1 MPYVTVGNRNSGDI
15 GETTMMGT
23 IQVSLTSDFICPWCL
38 IGERRL
44 QVALTQLPEDVAV
57 QMRWRPFQL
66 NPTMPKAGIDR
77 RTYRTA
83 KFGSWERSRAL
94 DAQVAAVGRGD
105 GIAFNHAL
113 MLRTPNTL
121 AAHRLMRLAAHEAD
135 PTRLADRLFAGYFIE
150 GRDLS
155 DNGQL
160 GALAVEAG
168 LPEAGVKA
176 VIASEEYG
184 DEVRALEAEGRAAGI
199 SGMPYFQ
206 IGEIAVYGAQPVE
219 VLLDALKQAA
229 QATATT

>member
-1 MPYVTVGNRNSGDI
+1 VSA
-15 GETTMMGT
+15 

-44 QVALTQLPEDVAV
+44 QAAVARLPQDVV
-57 QMRWRPFQL
+57 VEVRWLPFQL

-77 RTYRTA
+77 RAYRTA
-83 KFGSWERSRAL
+83 KFGSWKHSQVL
-94 DAQVAAVGRGD
+94 DAEVAAAGRGD
-105 GIAFNHAL
+105 GIAFNHAA
-113 MLRTPNTL
+113 MLRTPNTW
-121 AAHRLMRLAAHEAD
+121 AAHRLMRLAAHEGN

-150 GRDLS
+150 GHDLS
-155 DNGQL
+155 DTEQL
-160 GALAVEAG
+160 AALAVEAG
-168 LPEAGVKA
+168 LPEARVKA

-199 SGMPYFQ
+199 SGVPYFQ

>member
-1 MPYVTVGNRNSGDI
+1 VSA
-15 GETTMMGT
+15 

-44 QVALTQLPEDVAV
+44 QAAVARLPQDVAV
-57 QMRWRPFQL
+57 EVRWLPFQL

-77 RTYRTA
+77 RAYRTA
-83 KFGSWERSRAL
+83 KFGSWKHSQAL
-94 DAQVAAVGRGD
+94 DAEVAAAGRGD
-105 GIAFNHAL
+105 GIAFNHAA
-113 MLRTPNTL
+113 MLRTPNTW
-121 AAHRLMRLAAHEAD
+121 APHRLMRLAARQGN
-135 PTRLADRLFAGYFIE
+135 PTRLAERLFAGYFIE
-150 GRDLS
+150 GHDLS
-155 DNGQL
+155 DADQL
-160 GALAVEAG
+160 AALAVEAG

-199 SGMPYFQ
+199 SGVPYFR

>member
-1 MPYVTVGNRNSGDI
+1 MTVSA
-15 GETTMMGT
+15 

-44 QVALTQLPEDVAV
+44 QAAVARLPQDVAV
-57 QMRWRPFQL
+57 EVRWLPFQL

-77 RTYRTA
+77 RAYRTA
-83 KFGSWERSRAL
+83 KFGSWKHSQAL
-94 DAQVAAVGRGD
+94 DAEVAAAGRGD
-105 GIAFNHAL
+105 GIAFNHAA
-113 MLRTPNTL
+113 MLRTPNTW
-121 AAHRLMRLAAHEAD
+121 AAHRLMRLAAREGN
-135 PTRLADRLFAGYFIE
+135 PTRLAERLFAGYFIE
-150 GRDLS
+150 GHDLS
-155 DNGQL
+155 DADQL
-160 GALAVEAG
+160 AALAVEAG

-199 SGMPYFQ
+199 SGVPYFQ

-219 VLLDALKQAA
+219 VLLDALKRAA

>member
-1 MPYVTVGNRNSGDI
+1 MSA
-15 GETTMMGT
+15 

-44 QVALTQLPEDVAV
+44 QAAVARLPQDVAV
-57 QMRWRPFQL
+57 EVRWLPFQL

-77 RTYRTA
+77 RAYRTA
-83 KFGSWERSRAL
+83 KFGSWKHSQAL
-94 DAQVAAVGRGD
+94 DAEVAAAGRGD
-105 GIAFNHAL
+105 GIAFNHAA
-113 MLRTPNTL
+113 MLRTPNTW
-121 AAHRLMRLAAHEAD
+121 AAHRLMRLAARQGN
-135 PTRLADRLFAGYFIE
+135 PTRLAERLFAGYFIE
-150 GRDLS
+150 GHDLS
-155 DNGQL
+155 DADQL
-160 GALAVEAG
+160 AALAVEAG

-199 SGMPYFQ
+199 SGVPYFR

>member
-1 MPYVTVGNRNSGDI
+1 MSP
-15 GETTMMGT
+15 
-23 IQVSLTSDFICPWCL
+23 IQISLTSDFVCPWCL

-44 QVALTQLPEDVAV
+44 QTALTQLPEDVAV

-83 KFGSWERSRAL
+83 KFGSWERSSAL

-155 DNGQL
+155 DDGQL

-168 LPEAGVKA
+168 LPEARVKA
-176 VIASEEYG
+176 VLSSEEYG

-199 SGMPYFQ
+199 SSVPFFQ
-206 IGEIAVYGAQPVE
+206 IGQIPVYGAQSVD
-219 VLLDALKQAA
+219 VLLQALKQAA
-229 QATATT
+229 RATAAT